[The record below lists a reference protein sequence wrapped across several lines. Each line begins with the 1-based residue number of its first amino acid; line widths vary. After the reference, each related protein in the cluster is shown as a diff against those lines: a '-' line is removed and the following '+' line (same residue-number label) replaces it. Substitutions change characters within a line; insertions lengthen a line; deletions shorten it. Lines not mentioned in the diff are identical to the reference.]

1 MNLNMIIAIIY
12 IFRFKNNTQ
21 NLGNYIKEYNM
32 NHNESKLFRYNKFD
46 NQQIESHKLLAK
58 WNFI

>member
-21 NLGNYIKEYNM
+21 NLENYIKEFN
-32 NHNESKLFRYNKFD
+32 NNQWKLSKENITNNKY
-46 NQQIESHKLLAK
+46 
-58 WNFI
+58 

>member
-12 IFRFKNNTQ
+12 IFRFKNNNQ
-21 NLGNYIKEYNM
+21 NLGNYIKEFN
-32 NHNESKLFRYNKFD
+32 NNQWKLSKENITN
-46 NQQIESHKLLAK
+46 NQQLELYKLLAK